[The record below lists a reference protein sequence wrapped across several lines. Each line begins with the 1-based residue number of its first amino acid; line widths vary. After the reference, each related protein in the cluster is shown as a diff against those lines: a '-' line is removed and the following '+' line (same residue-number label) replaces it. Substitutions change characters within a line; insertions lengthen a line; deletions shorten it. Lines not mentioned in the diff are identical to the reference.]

1 MDVPANW
8 WVHSNRGKFLT
19 IDWDI
24 IAKSIPLLA
33 EGIVVTLQ
41 VSAIAAVLGL
51 LLGVICGLGALSRS
65 RPVRWIVTAYVD
77 FIRGT
82 PLLIQIFLVF
92 FALPMVGIRFDEFWA
107 GVIALSLNAAAF
119 VAEVVRGGVGSI
131 EKGQTEAAKAIGMRH
146 SQILVFILLPQ
157 AYRQM
162 VPPLTNEL
170 ISLVKNSSLLSVISV
185 YELTRAG
192 QAIISV
198 HFVPFEIYTLL
209 ALYYYALI
217 KALSWLSI
225 QLERRLPSW

>member
-1 MDVPANW
+1 M
-8 WVHSNRGKFLT
+8 T

-24 IAKSIPLLA
+24 ILESIPLLA
-33 EGIVVTLQ
+33 EGVIVTLE
-41 VSAIAAVLGL
+41 VSSLSAVLGL
-51 LLGVICGLGALSRS
+51 ALGVMLGLGALSRS
-65 RPVRWIVTAYVD
+65 PVIRWFVAAYVD

-92 FALPMVGIRFDEFWA
+92 FALPMVGIRFDEFAA
-107 GVIALSLNAAAF
+107 GVVALSLNAAAF

-131 EKGQTEAAKAIGMRH
+131 ERGQSEAAKAIGMRH
-146 SQILVFILLPQ
+146 RQILVYILLPQ

-162 VPPLTNEL
+162 IPPLTNEL

-209 ALYYYALI
+209 ALYYYVLI
-217 KALSWLSI
+217 KALSWLSV
-225 QLERRLPSW
+225 QLERRLPTW

>member
-1 MDVPANW
+1 MDVPAIW

-146 SQILVFILLPQ
+146 SQVLVFILLPQ

>member
-1 MDVPANW
+1 M
-8 WVHSNRGKFLT
+8 K

-24 IAKSIPLLA
+24 IFESIPLLA
-33 EGIVVTLQ
+33 EGVVVTLQ
-41 VSAIAAVLGL
+41 VSALSAVLGL
-51 LLGVICGLGALSRS
+51 ALGVALGLGALSRS
-65 RPVRWIVTAYVD
+65 RLVRWAVAAYVD

-92 FALPMVGIRFDEFWA
+92 FALPMIGIRFDEFWA
-107 GVIALSLNAAAF
+107 GVVALSLNAAAF

-131 EKGQTEAAKAIGMRH
+131 ERGQSEAAKAIGMRH
-146 SQILVFILLPQ
+146 RQVLVYILLPQ

-209 ALYYYALI
+209 ALYYYVLI
-217 KALSWLSI
+217 KALSWLSV
-225 QLERRLPSW
+225 QLERRLPTW

>member
-1 MDVPANW
+1 MN
-8 WVHSNRGKFLT
+8 
-19 IDWDI
+19 IDWEI
-24 IAKSIPLLA
+24 VRESIPLLA
-33 EGIVVTLQ
+33 EGLVVTLQ
-41 VSAIAAVLGL
+41 ISAVSAVLGL
-51 LLGVICGLGALSRS
+51 ILGVILGLGALSRS
-65 RPVRWIVTAYVD
+65 RLIRWLVLAYVD

-92 FALPMVGIRFDEFWA
+92 FALPMIGIRFDEFWA

-131 EKGQTEAAKAIGMRH
+131 ERGQTEASMAIGMRH
-146 SQILVFILLPQ
+146 RQILVHILLPQ

-198 HFVPFEIYTLL
+198 NFVPFEIYTLL
-209 ALYYYALI
+209 ALYYYVLI
-217 KALSWLSI
+217 KAISWLSARI
-225 QLERRLPSW
+225 ERKLPAW

>member
-1 MDVPANW
+1 MN
-8 WVHSNRGKFLT
+8 
-19 IDWDI
+19 IDWEI
-24 IAKSIPLLA
+24 VRESIPLLA
-33 EGIVVTLQ
+33 EGLVVTLQ
-41 VSAIAAVLGL
+41 ISAVSAVLGL
-51 LLGVICGLGALSRS
+51 ILGVILGLGALSSS
-65 RPVRWIVTAYVD
+65 RLIRWLVLAYVD

-92 FALPMVGIRFDEFWA
+92 FALPMIGIRFDEFWA

-131 EKGQTEAAKAIGMRH
+131 ERGQTEASMAIGMRH
-146 SQILVFILLPQ
+146 RQILVHILLPQ

-198 HFVPFEIYTLL
+198 NFVPFEIYTLL
-209 ALYYYALI
+209 ALYYYVLI
-217 KALSWLSI
+217 KTISWLSARI
-225 QLERRLPSW
+225 ERKLPAW

>member
-1 MDVPANW
+1 M
-8 WVHSNRGKFLT
+8 T

-24 IAKSIPLLA
+24 IRQSIPLLA
-33 EGIVVTLQ
+33 EGVVVTLQ
-41 VSAIAAVLGL
+41 VSSLAAILGLFLGVVLGL
-51 LLGVICGLGALSRS
+51 GSLSRS
-65 RPVRWIVTAYVD
+65 RPVRWLVTGYVD

-92 FALPMVGIRFDEFWA
+92 FALPMIGIRFDEFWA
-107 GVIALSLNAAAF
+107 GVFALSLNAAAF

-131 EKGQTEAAKAIGMRH
+131 ERGQSEAALAIGMRH
-146 SQILVFILLPQ
+146 RQILVHILLPQ

-209 ALYYYALI
+209 ALYYYVLI
-217 KALSWLSI
+217 KALSWLSVRI
-225 QLERRLPSW
+225 ESRLPTW